1 MDEYIKVLFPVRRK
15 VWVDG
20 NPAGFTNKVFQI
32 ETGNHTITL
41 GSSNKD
47 YSPEQQE
54 INVTGTV
61 PTEPKIIQ
69 FILKEI

>member
-20 NPAGFTNKVFQI
+20 NPAGFTNKAFQI

-41 GSSNKD
+41 GSSTKN
-47 YSPEQQE
+47 YSPEQYDVC
-54 INVTGTV
+54 VTGTI
-61 PTEPKIIQ
+61 PAEPLLLLFTRKDI
-69 FILKEI
+69 